1 MRRTLA
7 AILFGAP
14 FLAAASAWAAAGD
27 LDPAFGEGGGVLT
40 EVDGVENA
48 ILYHVARQPDGK
60 LVAAGYAETDGQ
72 GAVVGVA
79 RYHPNGALDS
89 SFGTGGVVLTPFGSY
104 YPLVEGVLV
113 QPDGRIVVAARINPV
128 SGGDIGLLRY
138 DADGGLDPTFG
149 SGGIVVTSLGG
160 PAEDTAAVALQP
172 DGKIVVAA
180 DTSADFGGPP
190 SGDVLVLRYQP
201 DGTLDAGF
209 GLGGVATI
217 DFGGRDEAT
226 ALVLEPG
233 GAIVVAGFTWTA
245 PGDLSLGSSL
255 AVARLDADG
264 VLDSGFGT
272 AGRFF
277 HSFGKQD
284 EAQAIVRTSAG
295 GLLIAGASYTYT
307 APNQKDAAVFFL
319 RLTDAGA
326 LDGTFGAGGVV
337 WPARAPG
344 VGTLALAPDG
354 KIVVVGTSGT
364 GAFALAFGV
373 ARYLADGSPD
383 LGFGDAGLASALL
396 DQTGSNATAGLVEPD
411 GNIVAVGLTTETS
424 PTQNPPYFIEYYFG
438 LARFLGASVPC
449 ASDAD
454 CGPCESC
461 GAAGACAF
469 GPRAVCTGAKPLGA
483 KLRFDAPGIDRENP
497 SRSLERQRVQFKWIG
512 ATPLGFDPLGSHD
525 AGLCLYMNERRVLK
539 AVAPAGGTCAGR
551 PCWSGTPGSK
561 LAYRDPE
568 RSPHGVLKVQLGT
581 SKAVVEARGA
591 NLTHT
596 MHGIPH
602 PGVLIGQQP
611 LRVQV
616 HGGNGVCLGAVLT
629 DVDVKFRKVAPNAY
643 AYEGL
648 RGIGQ

>member
-1 MRRTLA
+1 MTRWTLP
-7 AILFGAP
+7 AILFGVP

-27 LDPAFGEGGGVLT
+27 LDPTFGDDGRVLT
-40 EVDGVENA
+40 EIDHVENS
-48 ILYHVARQPDGK
+48 ILYHVARQTDGK
-60 LVAAGYAETDGQ
+60 LVAAGYAEVEGQ

-113 QPDGRIVVAARINPV
+113 QPDGRIVVAARINPI

-138 DADGGLDPTFG
+138 DAGGTLDPSFG

-180 DTSADFGGPP
+180 DTSADFSGPP

-233 GAIVVAGFTWTA
+233 GGIVVAGYTWAA

-255 AVARLDADG
+255 AVARLDTDG
-264 VLDSGFGT
+264 VLDGGFGT
-272 AGRFF
+272 GGRFI

-284 EAQAIVRTSAG
+284 EAQALVGMPDGR
-295 GLLIAGASYTYT
+295 LLIAGASYTYT
-307 APNQKDAAVFFL
+307 APNQKEGPAFFL
-319 RLTDAGA
+319 RLTEAGA

-337 WPARAPG
+337 WPARAPS

-354 KIVVVGTSGT
+354 KIVLVGTSGT

-383 LGFGDAGLASALL
+383 LGFGDVGLASALL

-411 GNIVAVGLTTETS
+411 GNIVAVGVTTETS
-424 PTQNPPYFIEYYFG
+424 PNQNPPYFVEYYFG
-438 LARFLGASVPC
+438 LARFPGRLGAVRVGRRLRPL
-449 ASDAD
+449 
-454 CGPCESC
+454 
-461 GAAGACAF
+461 
-469 GPRAVCTGAKPLGA
+469 RIVRTG
-483 KLRFDAPGIDRENP
+483 
-497 SRSLERQRVQFKWIG
+497 
-512 ATPLGFDPLGSHD
+512 
-525 AGLCLYMNERRVLK
+525 RRVRIR
-539 AVAPAGGTCAGR
+539 PAR
-551 PCWSGTPGSK
+551 
-561 LAYRDPE
+561 R
-568 RSPHGVLKVQLGT
+568 
-581 SKAVVEARGA
+581 
-591 NLTHT
+591 
-596 MHGIPH
+596 
-602 PGVLIGQQP
+602 
-611 LRVQV
+611 V
-616 HGGNGVCLGAVLT
+616 HGGQASG
-629 DVDVKFRKVAPNAY
+629 
-643 AYEGL
+643 
-648 RGIGQ
+648 GQARVRRPGHRS